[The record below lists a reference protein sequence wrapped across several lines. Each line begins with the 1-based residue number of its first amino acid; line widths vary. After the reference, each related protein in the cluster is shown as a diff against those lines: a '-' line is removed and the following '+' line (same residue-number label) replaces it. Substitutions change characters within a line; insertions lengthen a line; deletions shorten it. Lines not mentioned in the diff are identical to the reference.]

1 MSKGSRSIERRRPRV
16 RDRAGQRVADHEPR
30 QDERARPVRRRV
42 DRHRRLIERG
52 GERLQPCR
60 VVRHGEAGRQLEPVA
75 RRPGRHRA
83 RRQRRVPR
91 QRIPVDAD
99 AGVHG
104 QARVHRPG
112 ILDERGELAGGLLEQ
127 AAAEIR
133 DRSDQ
138 LIVLVVQLD
147 VAALGVLPVGDA
159 IEVGAGLD
167 LVRAQPRQRRRVDVG
182 DDLIADRVLAA
193 VVVVVAAP
201 PRRRADE
208 GLVPARRQ
216 PQRRTVGAV
225 ADLEHHAA
233 VEDVLIADVGEP
245 LVRFRVA
252 GRRQRIERAQAEAP
266 AEADAADD
274 AGMEHVL
281 PGQVD
286 LGPEVVAEALAG
298 AGVLTLRQLLD
309 EELVVLADEA
319 VREPRLAARQ
329 RAGHRQARR
338 PVLDAQPLLAHD
350 GREEVGRGVAQP
362 VAADVR
368 RHLDDA
374 AAALA
379 ELGRVDAAAHRQRL
393 HGLDADPRIEA
404 AVQRIADV
412 EAVEDEER
420 LALAGAVDVDAA
432 AAVHDHARQRAQRVL
447 DAVRSVERH
456 VHRLGAA
463 ERLLA
468 PTAG

>member
-1 MSKGSRSIERRRPRV
+1 M
-16 RDRAGQRVADHEPR
+16 
-30 QDERARPVRRRV
+30 
-42 DRHRRLIERG
+42 
-52 GERLQPCR
+52 
-60 VVRHGEAGRQLEPVA
+60 
-75 RRPGRHRA
+75 
-83 RRQRRVPR
+83 
-91 QRIPVDAD
+91 
-99 AGVHG
+99 
-104 QARVHRPG
+104 
-112 ILDERGELAGGLLEQ
+112 
-127 AAAEIR
+127 
-133 DRSDQ
+133 
-138 LIVLVVQLD
+138 
-147 VAALGVLPVGDA
+147 
-159 IEVGAGLD
+159 
-167 LVRAQPRQRRRVDVG
+167 
-182 DDLIADRVLAA
+182 
-193 VVVVVAAP
+193 
-201 PRRRADE
+201 
-208 GLVPARRQ
+208 
-216 PQRRTVGAV
+216 
-225 ADLEHHAA
+225 
-233 VEDVLIADVGEP
+233 
-245 LVRFRVA
+245 RFRVA

-281 PGQVD
+281 SGQVD
-286 LGPEVVAEALAG
+286 LCPEVVAEALAR

-350 GREEVGRGVAQP
+350 GREEVRRRVAQP

-412 EAVEDEER
+412 EAVQDEER

-432 AAVHDHARQRAQRVL
+432 GAVHDHARQRAQRVL

-463 ERLLA
+463 ECLLRRRLADAGGIAARGDVERLEVLA
-468 PTAG
+468 HREERQHDVGAGRERHLLVLDRVEALALDADPVLAGRVDLEHEGARGIARGPRHHVIRGRRAHDELRRGDRRRRVAHRPAADADLRLRGRRRSQQADAGQQAHGAEPCPDAGS